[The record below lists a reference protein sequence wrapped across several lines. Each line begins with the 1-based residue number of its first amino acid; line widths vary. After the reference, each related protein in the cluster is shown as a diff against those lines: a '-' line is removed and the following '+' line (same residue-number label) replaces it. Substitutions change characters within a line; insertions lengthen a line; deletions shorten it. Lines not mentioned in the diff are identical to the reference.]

1 MDSYPVNGDQMYTRN
16 TSYNLDLKPGW
27 NLIKYEISEIF
38 TDEGGKTYPVRESY
52 TSISELP
59 SDLQY
64 VFLPERGFLNRE
76 RIGQELVAVYSPR
89 TKVF

>member
-1 MDSYPVNGDQMYTRN
+1 MTLAIFTIQSRGQESISGSIDE
-16 TSYNLDLKPGW
+16 W

-38 TDEGGKTYPVRESY
+38 TDEGGKTYPVKESI

-64 VFLPERGFLNRE
+64 VFLPE
-76 RIGQELVAVYSPR
+76 
-89 TKVF
+89 